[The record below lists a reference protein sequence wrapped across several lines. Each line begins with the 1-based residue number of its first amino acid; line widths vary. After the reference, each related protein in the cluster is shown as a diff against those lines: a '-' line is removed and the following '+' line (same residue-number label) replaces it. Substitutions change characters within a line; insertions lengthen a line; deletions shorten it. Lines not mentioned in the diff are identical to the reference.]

1 MRIKAGLELGKIV
14 ELRRVDLVGDI
25 TNDSVSSQR
34 LSPRCPTTL
43 FQILSRSVQTQ
54 AVTGQFARQQWPLAR
69 PGEQNG
75 NVGLPLCGIEESAA
89 RRQVHH
95 YIRILRRESV
105 QMPRDDPSPEPL
117 RGPDPQNAPRAT
129 TPAFLTK
136 PPRAPF
142 QFP

>member
-1 MRIKAGLELGKIV
+1 MILIV
-14 ELRRVDLVGDI
+14 FSVFFLMIRRPPRSTRTDTLFPYTTLFRSLVGDI

-54 AVTGQFARQQWPLAR
+54 AVTGQFARQQWPLER

-75 NVGLPLCGIEESAA
+75 NVGLPLCGFEESAS

-95 YIRILRRESV
+95 SIRILLREYV
-105 QMPRDDPSPEPL
+105 PMPPNDP
-117 RGPDPQNAPRAT
+117 RTDH
-129 TPAFLTK
+129 TPGAE
-136 PPRAPF
+136 
-142 QFP
+142 

>member
-1 MRIKAGLELGKIV
+1 MLGIDAGTAEMRSKAGLELGKIV

-25 TNDSVSSQR
+25 TNASVSSQR

-75 NVGLPLCGIEESAA
+75 NVGLTLFGIEEYAA
-89 RRQVHH
+89 RRPVPH
-95 YIRILRRESV
+95 YIRILRQKSV
-105 QMPRDDPSPEPL
+105 HI
-117 RGPDPQNAPRAT
+117 GTA
-129 TPAFLTK
+129 
-136 PPRAPF
+136 
-142 QFP
+142 